1 MSEPMNA
8 RTKLI
13 LMNCAV
19 AVGLIYR
26 WWKGAP
32 LVGLAITAL
41 IMFSLVNVLIVFTQK
56 KAARTNR

>member
-1 MSEPMNA
+1 MSEPINV

-19 AVGLIYR
+19 TVALIYR

-32 LVGLAITAL
+32 LIVLAITAL
-41 IMFSLVNVLIVFTQK
+41 IMFSLVNVLIIFTQK
-56 KAARTNR
+56 KSAQTNR

>member
-1 MSEPMNA
+1 MSEPMNV

-19 AVGLIYR
+19 VVALIYR

-32 LVGLAITAL
+32 LVVLAITAL

-56 KAARTNR
+56 KSARTNR

>member
-1 MSEPMNA
+1 MSEPMNV

-19 AVGLIYR
+19 AVALIYR

-32 LVGLAITAL
+32 LVVLAVTAL
-41 IMFSLVNVLIVFTQK
+41 IMFVC
-56 KAARTNR
+56 AAFVVAIDAPISIA

>member
-1 MSEPMNA
+1 MSEPMNV

-19 AVGLIYR
+19 AVALVYR
-26 WWKGAP
+26 WWKGVP
-32 LVGLAITAL
+32 VLVLVITAL

-56 KAARTNR
+56 KSARTNR

>member
-1 MSEPMNA
+1 MSEPMTS

-19 AVGLIYR
+19 AAALIYR

-32 LVGLAITAL
+32 LVVLAITAL
-41 IMFSLVNVLIVFTQK
+41 IMFSLVNVLILFTQK
-56 KAARTNR
+56 KSSTR

>member
-1 MSEPMNA
+1 MSEPMNV

-19 AVGLIYR
+19 AVALIYR
-26 WWKGAP
+26 WRKGAP
-32 LVGLAITAL
+32 LVVLAITAL

-56 KAARTNR
+56 KSARRNR